1 MRSTASDATAEGS
14 VDSER
19 PEQHGILRNTTFGIL
34 TQVSTSVFTAV
45 LTLYLVRALNPSD
58 FGVFALALTIGG
70 ICLML
75 SDAGLSQSTARFV
88 AERLET
94 TGAIARLLSDALRLK
109 LLLGGVVALALVALA
124 EPIAAAY
131 GQPGLTWAL
140 RGIALALF
148 ANTMLMLYLYAFI
161 ATGRLR
167 SNLRVVFLE
176 SAMEATASIT
186 LVALGGGAAGAA
198 FGRAVGYGFGAL
210 IAVLLVR
217 RLYGAGAFRLRRW
230 PSGRARELLTYAG
243 PLFVTNSAYT
253 LYSSVDVLLIGAL
266 LNAAAVGL
274 FSAPMRLVVLL
285 GLVGIA
291 VSNAVSP
298 RLALSERGHRDVAS
312 FRTSLRWLTVF
323 QAALLAPVV
332 IWAEPIVKLLLG
344 SDYGESANVLRLL
357 APFVF
362 LLGLSPLIS
371 NGVNYLGR
379 AGSRIPIVF
388 GALAINAL
396 IDATLIPSMG
406 VEAAAI
412 GTSVAYMVYVP
423 GHMWLCRQVIDVPLR
438 PLGAT
443 LARALVAAAAMAAVL
458 LAIGSSDISASDW
471 IIGALGGTAA
481 FCIVLVALR
490 EVSPAELRAFAARL
504 RARRLTARAA
514 TGD

>member
-88 AERLET
+88 AERRET

-109 LLLGGVVALALVALA
+109 LVLGGAVALALVALA

-186 LVALGGGAAGAA
+186 LVALGGGAA
-198 FGRAVGYGFGAL
+198 
-210 IAVLLVR
+210 
-217 RLYGAGAFRLRRW
+217 
-230 PSGRARELLTYAG
+230 
-243 PLFVTNSAYT
+243 
-253 LYSSVDVLLIGAL
+253 
-266 LNAAAVGL
+266 
-274 FSAPMRLVVLL
+274 
-285 GLVGIA
+285 
-291 VSNAVSP
+291 
-298 RLALSERGHRDVAS
+298 
-312 FRTSLRWLTVF
+312 
-323 QAALLAPVV
+323 
-332 IWAEPIVKLLLG
+332 
-344 SDYGESANVLRLL
+344 
-357 APFVF
+357 
-362 LLGLSPLIS
+362 
-371 NGVNYLGR
+371 
-379 AGSRIPIVF
+379 
-388 GALAINAL
+388 
-396 IDATLIPSMG
+396 
-406 VEAAAI
+406 
-412 GTSVAYMVYVP
+412 
-423 GHMWLCRQVIDVPLR
+423 
-438 PLGAT
+438 
-443 LARALVAAAAMAAVL
+443 
-458 LAIGSSDISASDW
+458 
-471 IIGALGGTAA
+471 
-481 FCIVLVALR
+481 
-490 EVSPAELRAFAARL
+490 
-504 RARRLTARAA
+504 
-514 TGD
+514 